1 MTLIIIACLAPPCLL
16 LATAVSVM
24 RAEIK
29 ANRNRFDV
37 L

>member
-1 MTLIIIACLAPPCLL
+1 MILIILACLAPPCVLF
-16 LATAVSVM
+16 ATAVSVM

-29 ANRNRFDV
+29 ANRSRLDV